1 VVLMQPFN
9 NLGKATAERIGL
21 VGYPAHST
29 KSEACHDHRWFDAS
43 EQGTG
48 IKALFA
54 ATDVRALIANRP
66 GVRVQM

>member
-1 VVLMQPFN
+1 MTI
-9 NLGKATAERIGL
+9 AGL
-21 VGYPAHST
+21 T
-29 KSEACHDHRWFDAS
+29 AS